1 MENASK
7 ALLMAG
13 GVLIGLLIISLGVY
27 LFTNFGGT
35 AGQIQANID
44 ENQLAQF
51 NSQFTSYEGRTDVT
65 IHDVIDMASLASQ
78 NNISYEF
85 PKRDPA
91 QNTGIDNYI
100 TVILDTR
107 AIEYGYIENG
117 NQDAQKT
124 NISNMQVD
132 YNNKIK
138 NELDLITATS
148 PELPTYNVKI
158 EISGT
163 TQRVYKVTCTKNSP

>member
-51 NSQFTSYEGRTDVT
+51 NSQFTSYVGRDNVT
-65 IHDVIDMASLASQ
+65 IHNVVSMAKLATQ
-78 NNISYEF
+78 NNQSYQLPF
-85 PKRDPA
+85 QTA
-91 QNTGIDNYI
+91 NGNNNYI
-100 TVILDTR
+100 TVLR
-107 AIEYGYIENG
+107 NGVAIELGYNGSYTATQRANEIEQKYNQIISGEVNSISDENG
-117 NQDAQKT
+117 LPKYT
-124 NISNMQVD
+124 VQV
-132 YNNKIK
+132 
-138 NELDLITATS
+138 
-148 PELPTYNVKI
+148 
-158 EISGT
+158 EISDVT
-163 TQRVYKVTCTKNSP
+163 RRVYRVICNRI

>member
-51 NSQFTSYEGRTDVT
+51 NSQFTSYVGRDNVT
-65 IHDVIDMASLASQ
+65 IHEVVSMAKLATQ
-78 NNISYEF
+78 NNQSYQLPF
-85 PKRDPA
+85 QTA
-91 QNTGIDNYI
+91 NGNNNYI
-100 TVILDTR
+100 TVLR
-107 AIEYGYIENG
+107 NGVAIELGYNGSYTATQRANEIEQKYNQIISDEVNSISDENG
-117 NQDAQKT
+117 LPKYT
-124 NISNMQVD
+124 VQV
-132 YNNKIK
+132 
-138 NELDLITATS
+138 
-148 PELPTYNVKI
+148 
-158 EISGT
+158 EISDVT
-163 TQRVYKVTCTKNSP
+163 RRVYRVICNRI

>member
-13 GVLIGLLIISLGVY
+13 ALLISIMVISIAVY
-27 LFTNFGGT
+27 LYINFAGT
-35 AGQIQANID
+35 GRQIYRNI
-44 ENQLAQF
+44 ESNQISQF

>member
-51 NSQFTSYEGRTDVT
+51 NSQFTSYVGRDNVT
-65 IHDVIDMASLASQ
+65 IHNVVSMAKLATQ
-78 NNISYEF
+78 NNQSYQLPF
-85 PKRDPA
+85 QTA
-91 QNTGIDNYI
+91 NGNNNYI
-100 TVILDTR
+100 TVLR
-107 AIEYGYIENG
+107 NGVAIELGYNGSYTATQRANEIEQKYNQIISDEVNSISDENG
-117 NQDAQKT
+117 LPKYT
-124 NISNMQVD
+124 VQV
-132 YNNKIK
+132 
-138 NELDLITATS
+138 
-148 PELPTYNVKI
+148 
-158 EISGT
+158 EISDVT
-163 TQRVYKVTCTKNSP
+163 RRVYRVICNRI

>member
-51 NSQFTSYEGRTDVT
+51 NSQFTSYVGRDNVT
-65 IHDVIDMASLASQ
+65 IHDVVSMAKLATQ
-78 NNISYEF
+78 NNQSYQLPF
-85 PKRDPA
+85 QTA
-91 QNTGIDNYI
+91 NGNNNYI
-100 TVILDTR
+100 TVLR
-107 AIEYGYIENG
+107 NGVAIELGYNGSYTATQRANEIEQKYNQIISDEVNSISDENG
-117 NQDAQKT
+117 LPKYKV
-124 NISNMQVD
+124 QV
-132 YNNKIK
+132 
-138 NELDLITATS
+138 
-148 PELPTYNVKI
+148 
-158 EISGT
+158 EISDVT
-163 TQRVYKVTCTKNSP
+163 RRVYRVICNRI

>member
-51 NSQFTSYEGRTDVT
+51 NSQFTSYVGRDNVT
-65 IHDVIDMASLASQ
+65 IHDVVSMAKLATQ
-78 NNISYEF
+78 NNQSYQLPF
-85 PKRDPA
+85 QTA
-91 QNTGIDNYI
+91 NGNNNYI
-100 TVILDTR
+100 TVLR
-107 AIEYGYIENG
+107 NGVAIELGYNGSYTATQRANEIEQKYNQIISDEVNSISDENG
-117 NQDAQKT
+117 LPKYT
-124 NISNMQVD
+124 VQV
-132 YNNKIK
+132 
-138 NELDLITATS
+138 
-148 PELPTYNVKI
+148 
-158 EISGT
+158 EISDVT
-163 TQRVYKVTCTKNSP
+163 RRVYRVICNRI

>member
-51 NSQFTSYEGRTDVT
+51 NSQFTSYVGRDNVT
-65 IHDVIDMASLASQ
+65 IHEVVSMAKLATQ
-78 NNISYEF
+78 NNQSYQLPF
-85 PKRDPA
+85 QTA
-91 QNTGIDNYI
+91 NGNNNYI
-100 TVILDTR
+100 TVLRNGI
-107 AIEYGYIENG
+107 AIELGYNESYNATQRANQIEEKY
-117 NQDAQKT
+117 NQIISDEVAS
-124 NISNMQVD
+124 ISNEDGLPKYTVQV
-132 YNNKIK
+132 
-138 NELDLITATS
+138 
-148 PELPTYNVKI
+148 
-158 EISGT
+158 EISNVT
-163 TQRVYKVTCTKNSP
+163 RRVYLVTCNRIT